1 MYFIVLIIQERNNSQ
16 HEYKSFEQSE
26 FKENSI
32 LRNNGDITTNQ
43 LSIDSFSISSVP
55 MVMPMDPK
63 CRKQKCD
70 INTNI

>member
-32 LRNNGDITTNQ
+32 LRNITTNQ
-43 LSIDSFSISSVP
+43 LSIGSFSISSVP